1 MSGLRK
7 FKRCRISKCE
17 IFRVTTHCLATLICE
32 KRQFADGTRFAVAS
46 RRAGYGTR
54 EEIVMYAKIYFVL
67 WAIILAVF
75 AVMYLLNL
83 LTDIAVVV
91 LGFIFFGML
100 FMGLISVLPSSV
112 HDSLIRH

>member
-1 MSGLRK
+1 
-7 FKRCRISKCE
+7 
-17 IFRVTTHCLATLICE
+17 
-32 KRQFADGTRFAVAS
+32 
-46 RRAGYGTR
+46 
-54 EEIVMYAKIYFVL
+54 MYAKIYFVL
-67 WAIILAVF
+67 WAIILAIF